1 MNKNL
6 IFLVCFLLAAC
17 APATAVT
24 VNGQP
29 ADPFMMVDQARGTA
43 EAAQAEAEF
52 YGGKLTATAQ
62 APIVAITQTSAAMAF
77 ERTQVAVDYTSTAM
91 GWTQTPVPTATPNA
105 AATLEMARVQSAATK
120 IANESALSDLQ
131 VQRAQ
136 SVNQIKAMS
145 WYVVGLVFLVAG
157 LMFAVTWAKRFAMIS
172 TPIDENTGK
181 PLPMLNVVDGS
192 WSDIDRAVNGS
203 VSISRGFVK
212 ALPAITA
219 ERQDV
224 VTSRAQAVDLKSR
237 TRISTAA
244 VQKLLESQ
252 GMKALPA
259 PADVPAVSTVDG
271 DFLLPSWDIVNGW
284 DGKKGIPYYTANG
297 LEVIDIDQYPHF
309 SVLGMTGSRKSRG
322 FLRPMIACALA
333 AGHRVVIIGKSA
345 DYWPFESHVNAT
357 LLKVSQITKPEQ
369 AVKYATILSALVA
382 EMNRRDEV
390 LTAQRKSTWTHAG
403 HCRTF
408 VVLDELGNALRL
420 MDRDMSNRSRLWVEG
435 LVMEGRKVGFSIAL
449 ANQRATGMAS
459 ILSQTGKAIFR
470 VESDEEKAHK
480 SLMGASSLRDGYFL
494 AKFGASK
501 LAGAFEPTDDEIRSF
516 LASRPVDKIED
527 DDWIDGQ
534 LVREDQVEAGSEAAA
549 LLPDNELG
557 HADYLKV
564 IDLIDAGK
572 SPSAIVRELWGV
584 TGGSKFLRL
593 NEQVKHLFEGMKG
606 ANI

>member
-1 MNKNL
+1 MKRL
-6 IFLVCFLLAAC
+6 MMICALVVLAGC
-17 APATAVT
+17 APVATAQV
-24 VNGQP
+24 
-29 ADPFMMVDQARGTA
+29 ADPYVLVAQAQRTA
-43 EAAQAEAEF
+43 EAAQNKADYYSGVMTF
-52 YGGKLTATAQ
+52 TAQ

-77 ERTQVAVDYTSTAM
+77 MQTQVSVNYTATAM
-91 GWTQTPVPTATPNA
+91 AWTPTIVPSATPNA
-105 AATLEMARVQSAATK
+105 MATVQMAQAQMQATVAANDAELSNKAVERA
-120 IANESALSDLQ
+120 ESTNFIRSI
-131 VQRAQ
+131 
-136 SVNQIKAMS
+136 SV
-145 WYVVGLVFLVAG
+145 YVIGLVGLVMLA
-157 LMFAVTWAKRFAMIS
+157 MFAVTWAKRLAVLTVPVDERGRHAQFVDVIEGVAVDMGRAANGAMSLRGKDLAKLLPVIS
-172 TPIDENTGK
+172 
-181 PLPMLNVVDGS
+181 
-192 WSDIDRAVNGS
+192 
-203 VSISRGFVK
+203 
-212 ALPAITA
+212 A
-219 ERQDV
+219 ERQNE
-224 VTSRAQAVDLKSR
+224 TTARAQV
-237 TRISTAA
+237 TRMPRLEP
-244 VQKLLESQ
+244 VEQRLLS
-252 GMKALPA
+252 A
-259 PADVPAVSTVDG
+259 PAVGVENN
-271 DFLLPSWDIVNGW
+271 FLLPAWDIVNGW
-284 DGKKGIPYYTANG
+284 GGEGIPYYTARG

-501 LAGAFEPTDDEIRSF
+501 LAGAFEPTDEEIRSF

-534 LVREDQVEAGSEAAA
+534 LVGADQVEAGSEAAA
-549 LLPDNELG
+549 LLPDNNELG
-557 HADYLKV
+557 HDDYLKV
-564 IDLIDAGK
+564 IDLLDAGK
-572 SPSAIVRELWGV
+572 SPSAVVRELWGV

-593 NEQVKHLFEGMKG
+593 NEQVKKLYEGMKG
-606 ANI
+606 VTA